1 MECGRAK
8 VYIGNC
14 PNHLQEQVCVD
25 ENYAILIPAGTWHNI
40 VNTGRYPLKLYSLYA
55 PPQHPVGTVHP
66 TKEDAEHE
74 GIEEFTGLQRSKKER
89 FTVWVSRSYVFYAFM
104 RLHGIFTNRDRA
116 TDRCRENR

>member
-1 MECGRAK
+1 MQLTLMSIPVCGEIGVEMHDDVDQFIRVECGRAK

-40 VNTGRYPLKLYSLYA
+40 VNTGRCPLKLYSLYA

-74 GIEEFTGLQRSKKER
+74 G
-89 FTVWVSRSYVFYAFM
+89 
-104 RLHGIFTNRDRA
+104 H
-116 TDRCRENR
+116 